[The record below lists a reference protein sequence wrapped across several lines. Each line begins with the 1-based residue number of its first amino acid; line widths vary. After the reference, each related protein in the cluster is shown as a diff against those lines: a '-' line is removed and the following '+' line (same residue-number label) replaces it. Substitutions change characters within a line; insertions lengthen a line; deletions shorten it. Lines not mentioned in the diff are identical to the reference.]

1 MRERED
7 MMCAIEEAAAAMIRE
22 GTCDAWRDT
31 MDSEVKDV
39 VASVNGP
46 LFASLLK
53 KGGYV
58 DAGCVESLRTGGAS
72 SVLRGR
78 FVFDLIFLHRGRNV

>member
-7 MMCAIEEAAAAMIRE
+7 MMCAIEEAAAAMISE

-31 MDSEVKDV
+31 MDSEVKEV
-39 VASVNGP
+39 VDSVNGP

-58 DAGCVESLRTGGAS
+58 DAGCIESLRTGGVPL
-72 SVLRGR
+72 VLWVRP
-78 FVFDLIFLHRGRNV
+78 VFI